1 MSHCVKSQWYHI
13 MLRATGIPSCQK
25 WMMFHYAGR
34 QSVVWQSSCAKS
46 KRYHIMS
53 GANNVPVCRERAY
66 YGNTHYAKSQQCPIV
81 SSTIIWSEHPIVP
94 RARGVPCCGEPMYCQ
109 NVLFSH
115 EPTICHCPRSH
126 LSVELSL
133 YAGSQQYSIVPGISM
148 FSKWP
153 IISGASNVPLS

>member
-1 MSHCVKSQWYHI
+1 MLVNSLLSDRPLVPRANGITSCQEPTMSQCVGSEPIMEIPHYVKSQ
-13 MLRATGIPSCQK
+13 R
-25 WMMFHYAGR
+25 
-34 QSVVWQSSCAKS
+34 
-46 KRYHIMS
+46 
-53 GANNVPVCRERAY
+53 
-66 YGNTHYAKSQQCPIV
+66 CPIV
-81 SSTIIWSEHPIVP
+81 SNTIIWSEHPIVP